1 MEDLFDAYRTIYAI
15 VSSKDEKFIAVGDNF
30 GRIRYENKLIS
41 SHFSDFIADKFSV
54 LSTDNWGKCSVY
66 QTSLKC
72 IYQMISFESDGLVA
86 SGTNGIE
93 FLRLLPEGKIELI
106 KKICND
112 DMNTSV
118 IANKKLY
125 SGGAKGKLLVH
136 DLSGSL
142 LCEIEPHSEAIQW

>member
-1 MEDLFDAYRTIYAI
+1 M
-15 VSSKDEKFIAVGDNF
+15 
-30 GRIRYENKLIS
+30 
-41 SHFSDFIADKFSV
+41 DFIIQPTSLTDFDGFATLYFSV
-54 LSTDNWGKCSVY
+54 LSTDTWEKCSVY

-72 IYQMISFESDGLVA
+72 IYQMISLENDDGLVA

-93 FLRLLPEGKIELI
+93 FLKILPDGKIELI
-106 KKICND
+106 KKICNE